1 MLSFS
6 QCLEYVRSIDPS
18 VKEEVAY
25 ALAGALCGLT
35 LHQVALYFIKKN
47 AKKPECRK
55 PQNMNRRLNRFIK
68 VVLGLRAGELS
79 LTLVGSTFLFLQQA
93 MKQALQDAAAS
104 AIGGMVLFL
113 GRYLIKNPHIV
124 YGDTIASV
132 YSRALMPIDGG
143 ILVAVALSQIIC
155 NSSEAY
161 LMKVLQS
168 SETSDELKKRSIQRL
183 FERFNLKNYTAQLSF
198 VACIWSIIFFLW
210 KNGLLN
216 SLFILLEQLYE
227 AYRSGKIS
235 KAVYRAL
242 IRRLMKQKI
251 PIDPSMLP
259 D

>member
-35 LHQVALYFIKKN
+35 LRQVALYFIKKN
-47 AKKPECRK
+47 AKKPERRK

-79 LTLVGSTFLFLQQA
+79 LTLVGSTFLQQVT
-93 MKQALQDAAAS
+93 KQAVQDAAAS

-124 YGDTIASV
+124 YGGTIASV

-161 LMKVLQS
+161 LMKILQS

-198 VACIWSIIFFLW
+198 VACIWSIMFFLW

-216 SLFILLEQLYE
+216 SLFLLLEKLYE